1 MDTTDALNKITT
13 QSDTSSMKIA
23 SPRKD
28 NDNSVS
34 GMWIF
39 FNFNL

>member
-1 MDTTDALNKITT
+1 MDTTEALNKSITPHL
-13 QSDTSSMKIA
+13 DTSSIKIA

-34 GMWIF
+34 GMF
-39 FNFNL
+39 HGLKY